1 MVFYPGEFTI
11 AWVAMTLKT
20 ISSEHRDLRNV
31 SFRCDGFY
39 NFGGRSVN
47 ARKVVGEELY
57 GQWMDLDRALVQLWE
72 LLAVPMKIS
81 YYSRGKKK
89 RAHKFVECLLPET
102 TQRGII
108 KLVDP
113 TYLC

>member
-1 MVFYPGEFTI
+1 
-11 AWVAMTLKT
+11 MTLKT

-57 GQWMDLDRALVQLWE
+57 GQWMDLDRALVQL
-72 LLAVPMKIS
+72 
-81 YYSRGKKK
+81 
-89 RAHKFVECLLPET
+89 
-102 TQRGII
+102 
-108 KLVDP
+108 
-113 TYLC
+113 